1 MVNTFFF
8 DQESFDPAVIL
19 VYISSYPIYNI
30 LDFVMSF
37 PSFLPFNVCDVLM
50 LHLLCTSSFL
60 VSFLN
65 HLYFSKK
72 DIIIRL

>member
-8 DQESFDPAVIL
+8 DQESFDAAVIL

-50 LHLLCTSSFL
+50 LHLL
-60 VSFLN
+60 
-65 HLYFSKK
+65 
-72 DIIIRL
+72 